1 MDNEGRKTASF
12 KVIVLGDSGVG
23 KTSLVIK
30 QCQDTFSF
38 QRAPTIGT
46 NHIKTVIPIEDYD
59 VELKIW
65 DTAGQEQFAALVSM
79 YARGAHVCIFV
90 ASIIDNSSI
99 DHIETWQERL
109 KEAGEDP
116 PFIVAIN
123 KTDMANDSTKSIDE
137 LREQY
142 AEKYPLMFFVSAK
155 TGDCV
160 NELFA
165 AAAQEALKVMKTK
178 EEEEPPAPVP
188 TQQKKSSCC

>member
-1 MDNEGRKTASF
+1 METERKTASF
-12 KVIVLGDSGVG
+12 KAIVLGDSGVG

-46 NHIKTVIPIEDYD
+46 SHIKTVIPINDYD

-79 YARGAHVCIFV
+79 YARGAQVCIFV
-90 ASIIDNSSI
+90 ASIIDSGSI
-99 DHIETWQERL
+99 KHIETWQERL

-123 KTDMANDSTKSIDE
+123 KTDMMTETTPSVDQI
-137 LREQY
+137 REEYSQ
-142 AEKYPLMFFVSAK
+142 KYPNMFFVSAK

-160 NELFA
+160 HELFA
-165 AAAQEALKVMKTK
+165 AAAQEALAAMQTK
-178 EEEEPPAPVP
+178 ESQKAEELKPAE
-188 TQQKKSSCC
+188 KKKFCC